1 MNRIDREIYIL
12 ENKFKYPIEM
22 TQGTDAI
29 PICFH
34 LKDYELGENAEAS
47 IIVKKPSGRENHDYA
62 VCADGVIVINT
73 TSQMTA
79 EIGKAEIQ
87 IQIKDD
93 NKNLF
98 TFIYPMLIEKS
109 MTAIDSETGSVIID
123 EYLEKI
129 HESTEKANTAAEGAN
144 AAKEAADEA
153 AGGAN
158 AAKEAADEAAEG
170 ANAAKEAAEEA
181 AEGANTAKEAADDAA
196 ERANEIAL
204 EINTKLEN
212 GEFTGSIEIGR
223 VETGQPGT
231 EAKVENVGTKK
242 DAVLNITIP
251 RGDTGNIENIGEVTM
266 EFEEVSTRQNI
277 NSGDTFHILFGKI
290 KKWFTDLSNGAAS
303 TLLGANLT
311 KDRVLISNAS
321 GKVSV
326 SSITSTIL
334 GYLSGLTSNVQTQLN
349 AKINTNKIVTS
360 TSITSSGYLMD
371 GKTVSDAL
379 AALSNKKKTKLA
391 NGAFLEE
398 SGRHCSLLL
407 YNAIYKSSG
416 SMGFT
421 IPAKNIPDESA
432 AGYLLCN
439 VGGIYYPGLL
449 TVNTNG
455 SLTFRSYPIGAS
467 EGTNP
472 ASAYLYGSISWI
484 A

>member
-1 MNRIDREIYIL
+1 MFKKIFNLINKKKHVKNTEVGE
-12 ENKFKYPIEM
+12 EN
-22 TQGTDAI
+22 
-29 PICFH
+29 
-34 LKDYELGENAEAS
+34 L
-47 IIVKKPSGRENHDYA
+47 
-62 VCADGVIVINT
+62 
-73 TSQMTA
+73 
-79 EIGKAEIQ
+79 
-87 IQIKDD
+87 IKDD

-129 HESTEKANTAAEGAN
+129 HESTEKANSAAE
-144 AAKEAADEA
+144 
-153 AGGAN
+153 GAN

-170 ANAAKEAAEEA
+170 ANAAKEAADE
-181 AEGANTAKEAADDAA
+181 AA

-266 EFEEVSTRQNI
+266 EFEEVATRQNI

-321 GKVSV
+321 GKISV
-326 SSITSTIL
+326 SSITSGIL
-334 GYLSGLTSNVQTQLN
+334 EYLSGLTSNVQTQLN
-349 AKINTNKIVTS
+349 AKINTNKIVKS
-360 TSITSSGYLMD
+360 TNITSDGYLMD
-371 GKTVSDAL
+371 GKTASDAL
-379 AALSNKKKTKLA
+379 ASIKNNIDAGIFSKQIAA
-391 NGAFLEE
+391 NAVT
-398 SGRHCSLLL
+398 
-407 YNAIYKSSG
+407 AI
-416 SMGFT
+416 T
-421 IPAKNIPDESA
+421 IPFNKTFKSVPVVVASLYSSQVADCVVIKDTTQS
-432 AGYLLCN
+432 N
-439 VGGIYYPGLL
+439 V
-449 TVNTNG
+449 TVNVYT
-455 SLTFRSYPIGAS
+455 TAGAH
-467 EGTNP
+467 TIRVHWV
-472 ASAYLYGSISWI
+472 AI
-484 A
+484 AV